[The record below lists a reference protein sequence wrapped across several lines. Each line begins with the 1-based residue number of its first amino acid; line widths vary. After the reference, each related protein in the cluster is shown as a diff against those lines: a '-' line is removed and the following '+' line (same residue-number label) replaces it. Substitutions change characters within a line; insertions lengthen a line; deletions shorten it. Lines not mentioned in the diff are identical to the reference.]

1 MDERWRRVIA
11 APLAFVIALLS
22 ALTILGAFAPKA
34 YAATSEPTGLQAYI
48 DAKPYSNF
56 KVSDGANEAGFY
68 SIESG
73 SLEMKGLPE
82 GWNYYYFDTFK
93 QDDGTLTAGIG
104 VTNGD
109 SDTTGALSG
118 CLNLY
123 NPLIASRISDLPT
136 LTQADQN

>member
-1 MDERWRRVIA
+1 MDERWKRVIA

-48 DAKPYSNF
+48 DGKPYSNF

-82 GWNYYYFDTFK
+82 GWNYYY
-93 QDDGTLTAGIG
+93 
-104 VTNGD
+104 
-109 SDTTGALSG
+109 
-118 CLNLY
+118 Y
-123 NPLIASRISDLPT
+123 
-136 LTQADQN
+136 

>member
-48 DAKPYSNF
+48 DGKPYSNF

-73 SLEMKGLPE
+73 SLKMKGLPE

-104 VTNGD
+104 VTNGE

>member
-48 DAKPYSNF
+48 DGKPYSNF

-109 SDTTGALSG
+109 KRYYWCFVGVSELVQSLD
-118 CLNLY
+118 CLKNIRLT
-123 NPLIASRISDLPT
+123 DV
-136 LTQADQN
+136 TQADQN